1 MASKQVDKDVTASG
15 AAMDEAW
22 EKKSSAS
29 VELGRGGATCKLVSR
44 SSSAAL
50 TSDDGRVNSVRGRR
64 ELYDFFC
71 CSIEVP
77 YLLLTNTSNL
87 CKVLC
92 LGHIMWNLKG
102 TREKERAK
110 HPFVSQPPPFPQPSF
125 VVVFFP
131 QLTICLALP
140 SFPLNGA
147 HSRSI
152 FRYSVILN
160 SSFGALC
167 VCVER

>member
-1 MASKQVDKDVTASG
+1 MTF
-15 AAMDEAW
+15 
-22 EKKSSAS
+22 
-29 VELGRGGATCKLVSR
+29 LL
-44 SSSAAL
+44 L
-50 TSDDGRVNSVRGRR
+50 
-64 ELYDFFC
+64 
-71 CSIEVP
+71 EVP
-77 YLLLTNTSNL
+77 NLLLTNTSNL

-92 LGHIMWNLKG
+92 RGHITWNLKG

-140 SFPLNGA
+140 SLIPSFPLNGA

-152 FRYSVILN
+152 FRHRVIHNHRL
-160 SSFGALC
+160 GAF
-167 VCVER
+167 